1 MTRELKRAA
10 VIGGGV
16 IGSSFTLLFAM
27 EKMEVINFNRSKE
40 GEERSK
46 VLIENYIENLVEKEV
61 IARADRKEILSKI
74 SFTNDLATALKNVD
88 YVEEALPE
96 NYEVKKDFVKKFE
109 EYADEDTIL
118 GSATSG
124 LLITKIAED
133 AKHPERIF
141 GAHPYNPPHLIPLI
155 EISQGQKSDPVLAEK
170 VKEMFIRLGKK
181 PIIIKNEVPGF
192 IANRLQALVMREI
205 MDLVDKDVV
214 SMEDAETALTF
225 GPGIRWAIM
234 GPGQIFHLGGG
245 AHGLEGLLHHIG
257 PSMESWLSDAATWT
271 TMSESS
277 KKKAVDGVKEAI
289 KNRPKEKGNTDENLA
304 KYRDEMLIEI
314 LKLHKKLEV

>member
-1 MTRELKRAA
+1 MTRELNKAA

-27 EKMEVINFNRSKE
+27 GGMDVINYNRSVE

-46 VLIENYIENLVEKEV
+46 NLINVYLDNLIEKDVLE
-61 IARADRKEILSKI
+61 ASARKEILARI
-74 SFTNDLATALKNVD
+74 SFTNDMKEAIQNAD

-109 EYADEDTIL
+109 EYADDDTVL

-124 LLITKIAED
+124 LLITKISED
-133 AKHPERIF
+133 AIHPERIF

-155 EISQGQKSDPVLAEK
+155 EISQGEKSDPAMAEK
-170 VKEMFIRLGKK
+170 IKEMFIRLGKK

-205 MDLVDKDVV
+205 VDLVDKGVV

-234 GPGQIFHLGGG
+234 GPGEIFHLGGG
-245 AHGLEGLLHHIG
+245 AHGLEGLLNHVG
-257 PSMESWLSDAATWT
+257 PSMESWLADAATWT
-271 TMSESS
+271 SFTEES
-277 KKKAVDGVKEAI
+277 KKKAVEGVKEAI
-289 KNRPKEKGNTDENLA
+289 KNRPKEKGNTDESLA

-314 LKLHKKLEV
+314 LKLHKNLEV